1 MAYYALVHFPEIN
14 TRKIEEFRKKYD
26 PHYKLISAHIV
37 IVFPISDAVGES
49 RLVNH
54 IKNTLSKWKPFD
66 MHISGLKKSWDQW
79 LFLVLRGGNSLAVK
93 LHDKLYKGLLSKYL
107 RKDIKYT
114 PHIGLGLFVK
124 GTYNLKNPKKIPLDR
139 EKYSKALAKAKKLN
153 FNYKVKVRRLHLV
166 KLNNTFTKSSIVKEF
181 LLNKV

>member
-37 IVFPISDAVGES
+37 IVFPVSDVVGES

-54 IKNTLSKWKPFD
+54 IKNTLSEWKPFD
-66 MHISGLKKSWDQW
+66 ICISGLKKSWDQW
-79 LFLVLRGGNSLAVK
+79 MFLVLQEGNSSIAK
-93 LHDKLYKGLLSKYL
+93 LHDELYTSLLSKYL
-107 RKDIKYT
+107 RKDIKYI

-124 GTYNLKNPKKIPLDR
+124 GAYNLKNPKKVPLDR
-139 EKYSKALAKAKKLN
+139 EKYSEALTKAKTLN
-153 FNYKVKVRRLHLV
+153 FNYRVKVRKLHLV

-181 LLNKV
+181 LLNEI

>member
-1 MAYYALVHFPEIN
+1 MAYYALAHFPEIN
-14 TRKIEEFRKKYD
+14 TTKIEEFRKKYD

-37 IVFPISDAVGES
+37 IVFPVPAMVGKS
-49 RLVNH
+49 KLVNH
-54 IKNTLSKWKPFD
+54 IKNTLGKWKPFD
-66 MHISGLKKSWDQW
+66 MHISGLRKSWDQW
-79 LFLVLRGGNSLAVK
+79 LFLVLREGNSSMVK
-93 LHDKLYKGLLSKYL
+93 LHDELYEGLLSKYL
-107 RKDIKYT
+107 RKDIKYM

-124 GTYNLKNPKKIPLDR
+124 GAYNLKNPKKVPLDR
-139 EKYSKALAKAKKLN
+139 EKYSAALTKAKKLN